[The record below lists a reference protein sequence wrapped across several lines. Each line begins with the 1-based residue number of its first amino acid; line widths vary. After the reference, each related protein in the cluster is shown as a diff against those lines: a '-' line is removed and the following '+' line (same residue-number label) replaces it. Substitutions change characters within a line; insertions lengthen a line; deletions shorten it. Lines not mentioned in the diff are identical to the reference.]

1 MSNKPKS
8 VSELYPRRWLKA
20 EDLRGKP
27 VDVVVEA
34 AYVEEIYN
42 QRERQNEWKA
52 VLDFGRS
59 KDLILNK
66 TQTMQMSAIT
76 GTEFFTDWAGT
87 HIRLTPSIA
96 RNGKPTITISS
107 PPPPPRCQPRNK
119 SAKQETTT
127 KSRMK
132 MIFWR
137 LRP

>member
-1 MSNKPKS
+1 MSKPKS

-107 PPPPPRCQPRNK
+107 PPAAAPLP
-119 SAKQETTT
+119 AQEQISQTGNDDQEPDEDD
-127 KSRMK
+127 
-132 MIFWR
+132 F
-137 LRP
+137 LEA